1 MSSYYI
7 FDEAEA
13 LLTSTT
19 TAAILGSTDTMI
31 VHNNATNKK
40 FQAPVGAIEAQGFVT
55 VTATTN
61 SSGTNIQPY
70 GVTQLV
76 FAAAT
81 ALTSFAW
88 QLADP
93 PSAGICKTLIQST
106 TTSTQ
111 NQVNFVSATGRST
124 DGQALVSVGFSN
136 VGTPYFELQS
146 LSTSV
151 WAVVGRSSAG
161 THSS

>member
-19 TAAILGSTDTMI
+19 TSILGSTDTMI
-31 VHNNATNKK
+31 VHNAATNKK
-40 FQAPVGAIEAQGFVT
+40 YQAPVGAIEAQGFVT
-55 VTATTN
+55 VTATTLT
-61 SSGTNIQPY
+61 SGTNIQPY

-93 PSAGICKTLIQST
+93 PSAGLCKTFIQST

-124 DGQALVSVGFSN
+124 DGQALVSIGFSN

-151 WAVVGRSSAG
+151 WAVVGRSAAG